1 MRLLITG
8 NLGYIGSVLTNR
20 LDKEKFDITG
30 IDTGYYRNCTYS
42 NITSSFNQIY
52 KDIREITKQ
61 DIEGYES
68 VIHLASLS
76 NDPLGELNPN
86 LTNEINYVST
96 MKLANLA
103 KAAGVERF
111 VYASSQSMYGIS
123 NIDEEL
129 DEDKS
134 EKNPITTYAK
144 TKWNAEVD
152 LKKLS
157 NNNFVVSCFRPS
169 TVFGSSPRL
178 RCDIVFNNLLS
189 SAYTLGKI
197 DILSDGSPWRPVI
210 HINDVCDAFLSG
222 LIAPKEIVEGESFN
236 VGIKNGN
243 FTVLDLAEAAKKLVP
258 GCEIRI
264 SKNQNDARTYKVSF
278 DKILTNLKDYFKPKW
293 NLESGGKELIEY
305 FKEIDFNY
313 DMFKD
318 RHFTRLSQL
327 QYLQKKRLLDEELKW
342 I

>member
-1 MRLLITG
+1 MAK
-8 NLGYIGSVLTNR
+8 SV
-20 LDKEKFDITG
+20 
-30 IDTGYYRNCTYS
+30 
-42 NITSSFNQIY
+42 
-52 KDIREITKQ
+52 
-61 DIEGYES
+61 
-68 VIHLASLS
+68 
-76 NDPLGELNPN
+76 
-86 LTNEINYVST
+86 
-96 MKLANLA
+96 
-103 KAAGVERF
+103 GVERF

-123 NIDEEL
+123 NIEDELE
-129 DEDKS
+129 EDNS

-157 NNNFVVSCFRPS
+157 DSNFIVSCFRPS

-197 DILSDGSPWRPVI
+197 DILSDGTPWRPVI
-210 HINDVCDAFLSG
+210 HINDVCDAFLCG
-222 LIAPKEIVEGESFN
+222 LNAPKEIIEGESFN

-243 FTVLDLAEAAKKLVP
+243 FTVLDLANAAKKLVP

-278 DKILTNLKDYFKPKW
+278 NKILTNLKDYFNPKW
-293 NLESGGKELIEY
+293 NLENGGKELIEY
-305 FKEIDFNY
+305 FKEINFNY
-313 DMFKD
+313 EMFKD
-318 RHFTRLSQL
+318 RRFTRLNQL
-327 QYLQKKRLLDEELKW
+327 NYLQHKNLLDEKLKW